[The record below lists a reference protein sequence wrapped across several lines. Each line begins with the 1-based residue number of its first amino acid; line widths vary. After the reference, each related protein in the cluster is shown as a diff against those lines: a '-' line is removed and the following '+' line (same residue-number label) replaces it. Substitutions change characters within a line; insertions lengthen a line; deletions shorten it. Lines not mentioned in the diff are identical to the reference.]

1 LRDVFVGTTV
11 ERVVRRSGRPLLV
24 AVDSPKAQYRRT
36 LLALDFDEVSKF
48 AARQALAMGLFD
60 QTSVTV
66 MRAFDKPAA
75 HMMKRAFEPGTE
87 VQRYVK
93 SEERTAIAEL
103 ASLRDHLELPP
114 TSQLVAA
121 MLGSPAPNHP
131 RGRAWGRQR
140 PDRAWHQSAQRLRTR
155 SHRQRYR

>member
-1 LRDVFVGTTV
+1 MRDVFVGTTV

-103 ASLRDHLELPP
+103 ASLRDHL
-114 TSQLVAA
+114 AA
-121 MLGSPAPNHP
+121 ADQSIGCGDAGIARSEPSARP
-131 RGRAWGRQR
+131 RVGKTA
-140 PDRAWHQSAQRLRTR
+140 T
-155 SHRQRYR
+155 